1 MKKIK
6 YFSYAY
12 GSDKKEIHVPE
23 DIIQSLLVILASYC
37 WVTSSGISPKDS
49 EDLFSE
55 FFTDMSKQLENVVDT
70 IITTTEWNEGLI
82 YHARHFYIVDATVVD
97 AYSLKRWPVKR
108 ISRLIK
114 DLESNDELETEAG
127 YLVTSSG
134 ICSIKKSG
142 LHTEIKEFAA
152 FSQTGALG
160 RYVQERVFK

>member
-1 MKKIK
+1 MTL
-6 YFSYAY
+6 AGY
-12 GSDKKEIHVPE
+12 G
-23 DIIQSLLVILASYC
+23 L
-37 WVTSSGISPKDS
+37 VTSLVCSPKDS
-49 EDLFSE
+49 EDLLSK
-55 FFTDMSKQLENVVDT
+55 FFTDMSRQLENLVDT
-70 IITTTEWNEGLI
+70 IITINEINVGLI

-108 ISRLIK
+108 IK